1 MNKPVIYLDFNST
14 TPVDDRVLTEMLP
27 FFTKYFGN
35 ASSKTHKYGW
45 EAAEAVDIAR
55 NKLASLISCSPEEL
69 IFTSGSTE
77 AINIALKGIA
87 INYSDNKQHII
98 TCATEHKAV
107 LDTCLALESNGYRV
121 SYLSVDREGKIDL
134 NQLDEL
140 ISSNTLCVCLMLA
153 NNETGTIHP
162 AREIGKLCHEK
173 GVFFLTD
180 ATQAAGKLRIDVE
193 EMQIDML
200 CLSAHKIYGPKGVGA
215 LYLRRKNPSIKPSPV
230 LHGGGH
236 EKGLRPGTLNVP
248 GIVGFGK
255 AAEMAENALWDD
267 AAAQSTMRTVFEQTL
282 EKEISLSIN
291 GDMRS
296 RLPNTTNISFN
307 GIKASGL
314 ISALPELAFSTGS
327 ACTSALP
334 EPSHV
339 LKAMGLDN
347 SQILSSARFSLG
359 RTTTSKEIKAATDY
373 IIQAIKKLKK

>member
-1 MNKPVIYLDFNST
+1 MNSPVIYLDYNST
-14 TPVDDRVLTEMLP
+14 TPVDDRVVTEMLP

-55 NKLASLISCSPEEL
+55 NKVAGLISCNPEEL

-87 INYSDNKQHII
+87 LNYGEKKNHII
-98 TCATEHKAV
+98 TCCTEHKAV
-107 LDTCLALESNGYRV
+107 LDTCRALESDGYLV

-134 NQLDEL
+134 NQLEEL
-140 ISSNTLCVCLMLA
+140 ITANTLCVCLMLA

-173 GVFFLTD
+173 AVFFFTD

-200 CLSAHKIYGPKGVGA
+200 CLSAHKLYGPKGVGA
-215 LYLRRKNPSIKPSPV
+215 LYLRRKNPTVKPAPV

-236 EKGLRPGTLNVP
+236 ERGLRPGTLNVAA
-248 GIVGFGK
+248 IVGFGK
-255 AAEMAENALWDD
+255 AAELAVNALWDD

-296 RLPNTTNISFN
+296 RLPNTTNISFK
-307 GIKASGL
+307 GIPASRL

-334 EPSHV
+334 EPSYV

-347 SQILSSARFSLG
+347 NQILSSARFSIG
-359 RTTTSKEIKAATDY
+359 RTTSSEEIKASTEY
-373 IIQAIKKLKK
+373 IVHAIKKLMK